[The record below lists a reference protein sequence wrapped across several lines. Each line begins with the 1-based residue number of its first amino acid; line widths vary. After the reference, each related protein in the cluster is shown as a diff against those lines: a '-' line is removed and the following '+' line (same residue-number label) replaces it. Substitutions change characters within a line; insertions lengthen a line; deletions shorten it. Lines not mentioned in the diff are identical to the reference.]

1 MPKDQ
6 DLVIKG
12 ETVLAFDF
20 GFRKIGVAVGN
31 TLTKTTMPLDIIYT
45 KNGGPPWNDIENLL
59 EEWKPL
65 SVIVGDPINMDDSF
79 SDMSGKARKFAQRLH
94 GRFSVKVLMIDERLS
109 SFEAKSFLQNEFEGK
124 TSLDNIDSFAAE
136 IVLKSWMKETT

>member
-1 MPKDQ
+1 MPKDR
-6 DLVIKG
+6 DLVVKG
-12 ETVLAFDF
+12 GTVLAFDF

-45 KNGGPPWNDIENLL
+45 KNGGTPWSDIENLL

-65 SVIVGDPINMDDSF
+65 SVIVGDPINMDDTF
-79 SDMSGKARKFAQRLH
+79 SEMSGKARKFAQRLH
-94 GRFSVKVLMIDERLS
+94 GRFSVKVLMVDERLS

>member
-1 MPKDQ
+1 MPKDR
-6 DLVIKG
+6 DLVVKG

-20 GFRKIGVAVGN
+20 GLRKIGVAVGN

-45 KNGGPPWNDIENLL
+45 KNGSTPWSDIENLL
-59 EEWKPL
+59 GEWKPL
-65 SVIVGDPINMDDSF
+65 SVIVGDPINMDDTF
-79 SDMSGKARKFAQRLH
+79 SEMSGKARKFAQRLH

-109 SFEAKSFLQNEFEGK
+109 SFEAKSFFQNEFGGK
-124 TSLDNIDSFAAE
+124 TNLDNIDSFAAE

>member
-1 MPKDQ
+1 MPEDR
-6 DLVIKG
+6 DLVVKG

-20 GFRKIGVAVGN
+20 GLRKIGVAVGN

-45 KNGGPPWNDIENLL
+45 KNGGTPWSDIENLL

-65 SVIVGDPINMDDSF
+65 SVIVGDPINMDDTF
-79 SDMSGKARKFAQRLH
+79 SEMSGKARKFAQRLH
-94 GRFSVKVLMIDERLS
+94 GRFSVKVLMVDERLS

>member
-6 DLVIKG
+6 NLVVKG

-20 GFRKIGVAVGN
+20 GLRKIGVAVGN

-45 KNGGPPWNDIENLL
+45 KNGDAPWSDIENLL

-65 SVIVGDPINMDDSF
+65 SVIVGDPINMDDTF
-79 SDMSGKARKFAQRLH
+79 SEMSGKAFTPSCKMCEHQNTFIGSKH
-94 GRFSVKVLMIDERLS
+94 
-109 SFEAKSFLQNEFEGK
+109 SFHYLVESF
-124 TSLDNIDSFAAE
+124 
-136 IVLKSWMKETT
+136 

>member
-1 MPKDQ
+1 MPKDR

-45 KNGGPPWNDIENLL
+45 KNGGTPWSDIENLL

-65 SVIVGDPINMDDSF
+65 SVIVGDPINMDDTF
-79 SDMSGKARKFAQRLH
+79 SEMSGKARKFAQRLH
-94 GRFSVKVLMIDERLS
+94 GRFSVKVLMVDERLS

>member
-45 KNGGPPWNDIENLL
+45 KNGGTPWSDIENLL

-65 SVIVGDPINMDDSF
+65 SVIVGDPINMDDTF
-79 SDMSGKARKFAQRLH
+79 SEMSGKARKFAQRLH
-94 GRFSVKVLMIDERLS
+94 GRFSVKVLMVDERLS

>member
-6 DLVIKG
+6 NLVVKG

-20 GFRKIGVAVGN
+20 GLRKIGVAVGN

-45 KNGGPPWNDIENLL
+45 KNGNTPWGDIENLL

-65 SVIVGDPINMDDSF
+65 SIIVGDPINMDDTF
-79 SDMSGKARKFAQRLH
+79 SEMSGKARKFAQRLH

-109 SFEAKSFLQNEFEGK
+109 SFEAKSFLQNGFGGK
-124 TSLDNIDSFAAE
+124 TNSDNIDSFAAE

>member
-6 DLVIKG
+6 NLVVKG

-20 GFRKIGVAVGN
+20 GLRKIGVAVGN

-45 KNGGPPWNDIENLL
+45 KNGDTPWSDIKNLL
-59 EEWKPL
+59 EEWKPV
-65 SVIVGDPINMDDSF
+65 SVIVGDPINMDDTF
-79 SDMSGKARKFAQRLH
+79 SEMSGKARKFAQRLH

-109 SFEAKSFLQNEFEGK
+109 SFEAKSFLQNGFGGK
-124 TSLDNIDSFAAE
+124 INSDNIDSFAAE
-136 IVLKSWMKETT
+136 IFLKSWMEETT

>member
-1 MPKDQ
+1 MPKDR
-6 DLVIKG
+6 DLVVKG

-20 GFRKIGVAVGN
+20 GLRKIGVAVGN

-45 KNGGPPWNDIENLL
+45 KNGGTPWSDIENLL

-65 SVIVGDPINMDDSF
+65 SVIVGDPINMDDTF
-79 SDMSGKARKFAQRLH
+79 SEMSGKARKFAQRLH

-109 SFEAKSFLQNEFEGK
+109 SFEAKSFFRNGFGGK
-124 TSLDNIDSFAAE
+124 IKSDNIDSFAAE
-136 IVLKSWMKETT
+136 IVLKSWMEETT

>member
-1 MPKDQ
+1 MPKDR
-6 DLVIKG
+6 DLVVKG
-12 ETVLAFDF
+12 GTVLAFDF

-65 SVIVGDPINMDDSF
+65 SVIVGDPINMDDTF
-79 SDMSGKARKFAQRLH
+79 SEMSGKARKFAQRLH
-94 GRFSVKVLMIDERLS
+94 GRFSVKVLMVDERLS
-109 SFEAKSFLQNEFEGK
+109 SFEAKSFFQNEFGGK
-124 TSLDNIDSFAAE
+124 TNVDNIDSIAAE

>member
-6 DLVIKG
+6 NLVVKG

-20 GFRKIGVAVGN
+20 GLRKIGVAVGN

-45 KNGGPPWNDIENLL
+45 KNGDTPWSDIESLL
-59 EEWKPL
+59 EDWKPL
-65 SVIVGDPINMDDSF
+65 SVIVGDPINMDDTF
-79 SDMSGKARKFAQRLH
+79 SEISGKARKFAQRLH

-109 SFEAKSFLQNEFEGK
+109 SFEAKSFFQNGFGGK
-124 TSLDNIDSFAAE
+124 TSSDNIDSFAAE
-136 IVLKSWMKETT
+136 IVLKSWMEETT

>member
-1 MPKDQ
+1 MPKD
-6 DLVIKG
+6 LNLFVKG

-20 GFRKIGVAVGN
+20 GLRKIGVAVGN

-45 KNGGPPWNDIENLL
+45 KNGGTPWSDIENLL

-65 SVIVGDPINMDDSF
+65 SVIVGDPINMDDTF
-79 SDMSGKARKFAQRLH
+79 SEMSGKARKFAQRLH
-94 GRFSVKVLMIDERLS
+94 GRFSVKVLMVDERLS
-109 SFEAKSFLQNEFEGK
+109 SFEAKSFLQNEFGGK
-124 TSLDNIDSFAAE
+124 TGLDNIDSFAAE

>member
-1 MPKDQ
+1 MPKDR

-12 ETVLAFDF
+12 GTVLAFDF

-65 SVIVGDPINMDDSF
+65 SVIVGDPINMDDTF
-79 SDMSGKARKFAQRLH
+79 SEMSGKARKFAQRLH
-94 GRFSVKVLMIDERLS
+94 GRFSVKVLMVDERLS
-109 SFEAKSFLQNEFEGK
+109 SFEAKSFFQNGFGGK
-124 TSLDNIDSFAAE
+124 TNSDNIDSFAAE